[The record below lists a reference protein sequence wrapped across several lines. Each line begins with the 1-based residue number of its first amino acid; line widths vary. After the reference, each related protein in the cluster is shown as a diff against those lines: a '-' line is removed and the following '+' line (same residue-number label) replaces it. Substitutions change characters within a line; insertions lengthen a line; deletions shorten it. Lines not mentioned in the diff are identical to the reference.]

1 VLGGERFDDHAAPL
15 EPPAEIGDGQAGASV
30 HGGDHIA
37 PATRI
42 GSGATTTQTNVP
54 RLLIIIASTRPGRI
68 GLPVANWFT
77 ERAVAHG
84 AFDLQVVDLAELDL
98 PLLNEPNHPRLRQ
111 YTHDHTRAWSAAV
124 DAADAVVMVTSEYN
138 YGYPAALKNAIDYL
152 HHEWRYK
159 PVGFV
164 SYGGVAAGTRAV
176 QQLKQVVT
184 AVAMMPTQASVNI
197 PFVQQFLGDD
207 RRITGNEVMLDAVP
221 AMLDELLK
229 FQAALAP
236 LRA

>member
-1 VLGGERFDDHAAPL
+1 M
-15 EPPAEIGDGQAGASV
+15 
-30 HGGDHIA
+30 
-37 PATRI
+37 
-42 GSGATTTQTNVP
+42 P

-68 GLPVANWFT
+68 GLPVANWFV
-77 ERAVAHG
+77 EQAAAHG
-84 AFDLQVVDLAELDL
+84 GFELDVADLAELAL
-98 PLLNEPNHPRLRQ
+98 PLLDEPKHPRLRE
-111 YTHDHTRAWSAAV
+111 YTQDHTHAWSATV
-124 DAADAVVMVTSEYN
+124 GAADAIVMVTSEYN
-138 YGYPAALKNAIDYL
+138 YGYPASLKNAIDYL

-176 QQLKQVVT
+176 QQLKQIVT

-197 PFVQQFLGDD
+197 PFVRQFLGDD
-207 RRITGNEVMLDAVP
+207 GRITGNDVMLEAVP

>member
-1 VLGGERFDDHAAPL
+1 M
-15 EPPAEIGDGQAGASV
+15 
-30 HGGDHIA
+30 
-37 PATRI
+37 
-42 GSGATTTQTNVP
+42 P

-68 GLPVANWFT
+68 GLPVANWFV
-77 ERAVAHG
+77 EHAAAHG
-84 AFDLQVVDLAELDL
+84 GFELEVADLAELEL
-98 PLLNEPNHPRLRQ
+98 PLLDEPNHPRLRR
-111 YTHDHTRAWSAAV
+111 YTRDHTRAWSATVA
-124 DAADAVVMVTSEYN
+124 AADAVVMVTSEYN

-184 AVAMMPTQASVNI
+184 ALAMMPTQASVNI
-197 PFVQQFLGDD
+197 PFVQQFLSEDGA
-207 RRITGNEVMLDAVP
+207 IIGNEIMLEAVP